1 MVVLKMRDAATM
13 QATAAANR
21 GSTRLLEYLSCDGS
35 LSGGG
40 GAFVPD
46 CRRSIIPRLYDLLLL
61 SGWGL
66 AGLIPRVYRC
76 CFAFPSPVWSGRAAR
91 VEADALGP
99 FGCEDVLSLCTP
111 EAPGMSAG
119 CRSDAQPR
127 LCFGLLVCYSTLA
140 AGARAARAF

>member
-1 MVVLKMRDAATM
+1 M

-76 CFAFPSPVWSGRAAR
+76 CYAFQSGLA
-91 VEADALGP
+91 
-99 FGCEDVLSLCTP
+99 
-111 EAPGMSAG
+111 
-119 CRSDAQPR
+119 
-127 LCFGLLVCYSTLA
+127 GLLASKPTRLA
-140 AGARAARAF
+140 RLDAKMCCLYALLRHQGCLQAAAAMLSRDFALAC

>member
-1 MVVLKMRDAATM
+1 MRDAATM
-13 QATAAANR
+13 HPIDAASR

-91 VEADALGP
+91 VEPTGAVLEA
-99 FGCEDVLSLCTP
+99 EERLSLNNSCGTRDVYRLP
-111 EAPGMSAG
+111 QAIFLPRPCLG
-119 CRSDAQPR
+119 C
-127 LCFGLLVCYSTLA
+127 
-140 AGARAARAF
+140 

>member
-1 MVVLKMRDAATM
+1 M

-111 EAPGMSAG
+111 EAPGMAAG

>member
-1 MVVLKMRDAATM
+1 M
-13 QATAAANR
+13 QATAAANK

-76 CFAFPSPVWSGRAAR
+76 CFAFPSPVWSGRAAGVKPTR
-91 VEADALGP
+91 LARLDAKMCCLYALLRHQGWLQAAAAM
-99 FGCEDVLSLCTP
+99 LSRDF
-111 EAPGMSAG
+111 A
-119 CRSDAQPR
+119 
-127 LCFGLLVCYSTLA
+127 LA
-140 AGARAARAF
+140 C